1 MLQTHLKFNLPKMK
15 LILFSAP
22 TPLPSKTDLTQSS
35 YLGWGSEEKGKGG
48 KTTMT
53 EVLFEIKNTVFQGAE
68 L

>member
-1 MLQTHLKFNLPKMK
+1 MK

-22 TPLPSKTDLTQSS
+22 TPFPSKTDLTQSS

-53 EVLFEIKNTVFQGAE
+53 EVMFERKNTVFQGAE